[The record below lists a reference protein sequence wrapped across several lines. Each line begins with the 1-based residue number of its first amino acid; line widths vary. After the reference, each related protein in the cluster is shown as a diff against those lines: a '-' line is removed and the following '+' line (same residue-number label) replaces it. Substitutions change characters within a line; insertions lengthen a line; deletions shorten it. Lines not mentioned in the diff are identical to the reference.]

1 MTDPMTATAL
11 EGVLTRVFEG
21 TFSHFP
27 PDVREAARDGYLVSV
42 SVAPDDL
49 VDNVRER
56 LLDDVVRAINGPER
70 PSVHDRDQ
78 EVRRRFR
85 ASVEKAVPGS
95 CAKQVEP
102 LAPAPP
108 IDAQPWQL
116 ARDPQAYGQHAGWWI
131 VVDGTLAHE
140 LSEPVPTHALA
151 QRIADGINAAD
162 PTAEWHRHWFV
173 LR

>member
-1 MTDPMTATAL
+1 MTATAL

-27 PDVREAARDGYLVSV
+27 PAVREAARDGYLVSV
-42 SVAPDDL
+42 SVAPGDL

-70 PSVHDRDQ
+70 PAVHESNQ
-78 EVRRRFR
+78 ELR
-85 ASVEKAVPGS
+85 ALFWNAVEKAVPGS
-95 CAKQVEP
+95 CAEHVQP

-116 ARDPQAYGQHAGWWI
+116 ADDVEEYGQQAGWWI
-131 VVDGTLAHE
+131 VVDGTHANE
-140 LSEPVPTHALA
+140 LSDAMPTRALA
-151 QRIADGINAAD
+151 QHIADGINAAD
-162 PTAEWHRHWFV
+162 PTVEWHRHWFV

>member
-1 MTDPMTATAL
+1 MTEPATATAL

-27 PDVREAARDGYLVSV
+27 PAVCELARDGYLVSV
-42 SVAPDDL
+42 SVAPEDL

-70 PSVHDRDQ
+70 PAVHESNQ
-78 EVRRRFR
+78 ELRTFFR
-85 ASVEKAVPGS
+85 SAVEKAVPGS

-116 ARDPQAYGQHAGWWI
+116 ADDVVSYGQHAGWWI
-131 VVDGTLAHE
+131 VVDGTHVNELA
-140 LSEPVPTHALA
+140 EPVPTRELA
-151 QRIADGINAAD
+151 RHIADGINAAD